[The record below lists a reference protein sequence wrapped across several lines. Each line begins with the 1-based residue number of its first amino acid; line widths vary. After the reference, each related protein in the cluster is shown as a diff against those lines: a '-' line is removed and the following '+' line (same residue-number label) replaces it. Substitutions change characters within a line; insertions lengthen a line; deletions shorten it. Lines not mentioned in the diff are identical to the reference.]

1 MSLWKY
7 LQNWNAKLRL
17 SKIRRAFSVSCL
29 DCQLLFHQFCFLLRV
44 ISVYLFILLYFLVEH
59 PLCWWCAFLFL
70 CLLIFF
76 STQNKVWLVK
86 ENLCKTYKSIRSLYL
101 SLFTWMNYFFFFLSF
116 HLCRW
121 FEVCC
126 WRAWT
131 GEKPTTGAD
140 FGPRETMWR
149 SRGPSATTGSHWITT
164 GTQKLFGLYVLR
176 HYRYKCQQLH
186 CLPTDLLLSL
196 LSRLLLL

>member
-1 MSLWKY
+1 MAMSLWKY
-7 LQNWNAKLRL
+7 VQNWNAKLRL

-101 SLFTWMNYFFFFLSF
+101 SLFTWINYLFFVCFFTCVDGLRSVVEE
-116 HLCRW
+116 LELERNLLQ
-121 FEVCC
+121 EQILVL
-126 WRAWT
+126 
-131 GEKPTTGAD
+131 EKQCGD
-140 FGPRETMWR
+140 LEDR
-149 SRGPSATTGSHWITT
+149 
-164 GTQKLFGLYVLR
+164 L
-176 HYRYKCQQLH
+176 QLQARIELLQVH
-186 CLPTDLLLSL
+186 RNCLDCTY
-196 LSRLLLL
+196 